1 MSKYEPL
8 GKDLF
13 AELFVIASTDARIEL
28 ELNTSR
34 EETDHLYDQT
44 FYHWFESNELEESPF
59 KHEDG
64 ERVSYWESMAKN
76 IMEHPRLAALSENQA
91 GREITPDQAR
101 VLALIA
107 VFAVKRS

>member
-13 AELFVIASTDARIEL
+13 AELFVIACKEGEI

-44 FYHWFESNELEESPF
+44 FYHWFESDFAETESSFNATANDWELWNIPTLPHSL
-59 KHEDG
+59 KTKLDG
-64 ERVSYWESMAKN
+64 KLHPTKQKYW
-76 IMEHPRLAALSENQA
+76 P
-91 GREITPDQAR
+91 
-101 VLALIA
+101 
-107 VFAVKRS
+107 

>member
-13 AELFVIASTDARIEL
+13 AELFVIACKEGEI

-44 FYHWFESNELEESPF
+44 FYHWFESDFAETESSFNATANDWEL
-59 KHEDG
+59 
-64 ERVSYWESMAKN
+64 MAKN
-76 IMEHPRLAALSENQA
+76 VMEHPHLAALSENQA
-91 GREITPDQAR
+91 GREITPDQAK

-107 VFAVKRS
+107 VFAVKRG

>member
-13 AELFVIASTDARIEL
+13 AELFVIACKEGEL

-44 FYHWFESNELEESPF
+44 FYHWFESNEYEESPF
-59 KHEDG
+59 KYEDG
-64 ERVSYWESMAKN
+64 ERVSYWELMAQN